1 MDQTH
6 NYGTIFNFNMM
17 NQIPI
22 NPLLCNNQTI
32 INNMNNMNNFDP
44 IQMNYMM
51 NLMNQNINM
60 KNQIDMS
67 NFILNMMMMNQ
78 SKFNNNF
85 NNIYQQQNYNL
96 NGINE
101 INFQN
106 NNLNNEANLQN
117 SVFGRIKENN
127 KEYNDPFPGYKGR
140 RINCTFLT
148 QEGTRINIAAPE
160 NIKVKELFLKF
171 INRVGL
177 DEKVLGNKIFFI
189 IDGRKINEYD
199 DRTIKN
205 FLIDNEKPLTSVP
218 IVVLETKGLC

>member
-1 MDQTH
+1 MDQTQ

-60 KNQIDMS
+60 KNQMDMN
-67 NFILNMMMMNQ
+67 NFILNMMMNQ

-117 SVFGRIKENN
+117 SVFGRIKKNN
-127 KEYNDPFPGYKGR
+127 KEYNAPFPGYKGR

-148 QEGTRINIAAPE
+148 PKGAKINIAAPE

-189 IDGRKINEYD
+189 IDGQTININK
-199 DRTIKN
+199 DRIIEK
-205 FLIDNEKPLTSVP
+205 FLKDIGKSLDSVII
-218 IVVLETKGLC
+218 IVIET

>member
-1 MDQTH
+1 MDQTQ

-60 KNQIDMS
+60 KNQMDMN
-67 NFILNMMMMNQ
+67 NFILNMKMMNQ

-85 NNIYQQQNYNL
+85 NNINQQQNNNL

-148 QEGTRINIAAPE
+148 PEGTRINIPAPE

-177 DEKVLGNKIFFI
+177 DEKVLENKIFFI
-189 IDGRKINEYD
+189 FNGLKINSND
-199 DRTIKN
+199 DRIIKN
-205 FLIDNEKPLTSVP
+205 VFLNNKIYQNIIK
-218 IVVLETKGLC
+218 IVVMEI